1 MSEQEKVG
9 GITSYEW
16 LSVFLD
22 PFYCWKGFIGC
33 LRTFFLVG
41 STAQLFG

>member
-1 MSEQEKVG
+1 VSEQEKVG

-16 LSVFLD
+16 FSVVLD
-22 PFYCWKGFIGC
+22 PFYCRKGFIWC

-41 STAQLFG
+41 STVHVFG